1 VIVDLRA
8 PLIIKI
14 KKKDSDCK
22 RNFLVQ
28 RRLGCQGLL
37 IRDTCCTMLPS
48 YMRSLTKTTMTIT
61 VAAFILAMTASM
73 MFATAYAASSIRVTQ
88 STEDGSNSLTQSTV
102 TQSTEDGSNSLTQS
116 TVTQSTEDGS
126 NSLRVTQSLE
136 GGLKVEC
143 EGNLNCEII
152 GDDTVIATSEDNNTA
167 STTTTLDQSD
177 ITEFSNDFDVID
189 DEQDLG
195 AMIEGWVDRLL
206 DAISANLANLAIS
219 I

>member
-73 MFATAYAASSIRVTQ
+73 MFATAYAASSIR
-88 STEDGSNSLTQSTV
+88 V